1 MANNQEQ
8 TPWYRSDRIFRW
20 GILALILS
28 LGIILI
34 LVGENLSGFW
44 SDFIGGVGVA
54 FITTTVLGIVLES
67 HLKERLFADIK
78 KEVTG
83 TMSAIQDQAIDA
95 VHLSRLPVELLD
107 VVRSTVTEAA
117 IIERDVIAGYK
128 FTTVKIGRANALR
141 AEITTTA
148 ILENLTDESRSGEIF
163 EGGGGASCPAQ
174 RKYNNG
180 GFWLRHHRDR
190 DHSRIIDPSSLHT
203 RQSRNASL
211 HFV

>member
-1 MANNQEQ
+1 VKIFQVFG
-8 TPWYRSDRIFRW
+8 RI
-20 GILALILS
+20 L
-28 LGIILI
+28 LG
-34 LVGENLSGFW
+34 
-44 SDFIGGVGVA
+44 GGVGVA

-83 TMSAIQDQAIDA
+83 TLSAIQNQAIDT

-128 FTTVKIGRANALR
+128 FTTVKIGRVNALR

-163 EGGGGASCPAQ
+163 EGGVGPRARLKGSTTTADFGFATIETEIIQGSSIPAPSTQ
-174 RKYNNG
+174 
-180 GFWLRHHRDR
+180 DR
-190 DHSRIIDPSSLHT
+190 AGMLHYISYEQNET
-203 RQSRNASL
+203 
-211 HFV
+211 HFSEGIFNFRRVVG